1 MERLDLLND
10 ALGDLRSPDGR
21 FVIGINDANLRDSI
35 KHTRNRIEIVQD
47 EVIELIEEAASL
59 QGIANTVIK
68 TVFAGE
74 IGPNA

>member
-1 MERLDLLND
+1 VERLDLLSD

-21 FVIGINDANLRDSI
+21 FMIGINETELRDSI
-35 KHTRNRIEIVQD
+35 KHTRNRIEILQD

-59 QGIANTVIK
+59 QGIANTVKK

-74 IGPNA
+74 IEPSA